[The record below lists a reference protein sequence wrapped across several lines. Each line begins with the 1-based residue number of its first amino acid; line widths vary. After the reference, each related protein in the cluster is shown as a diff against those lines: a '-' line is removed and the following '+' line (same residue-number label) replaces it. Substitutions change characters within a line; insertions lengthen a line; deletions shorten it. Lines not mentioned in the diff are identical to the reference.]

1 MRLNRSTLSI
11 LFSLLVFNSQAQITR
26 QATWQQTVNY
36 SIEVSLDD
44 KNHILRGFETMEYI
58 NNSPNT
64 LEEIYIHLWPNA
76 YKNDQTSFA
85 KQMMENGETSFYF
98 SKDNDRGYIDSIDFF
113 INGKGTTWGFD
124 ITHQDIAKITLNNPL
139 KPGDKCLIS
148 TPFFG
153 KNTNRFFKNG
163 SRWADV

>member
-36 SIEVSLDD
+36 TIEVSLDD

-85 KQMMENGETSFYF
+85 KQM
-98 SKDNDRGYIDSIDFF
+98 
-113 INGKGTTWGFD
+113 
-124 ITHQDIAKITLNNPL
+124 ITL
-139 KPGDKCLIS
+139 
-148 TPFFG
+148 PFHPC
-153 KNTNRFFKNG
+153 RFVLGFRVSG
-163 SRWADV
+163 LRLGFRV